1 MNSKQRV
8 LTTLNHQIPDR
19 MPLDIW
25 TSDPIKTSLCRY
37 YGVDDFEDV
46 LQCLGIDIRSVWPAE
61 PPWKLVDPDKGI
73 REDPWGIRWK
83 LLAGMLQP
91 ISHPLAEARSV
102 SDVEAYSP
110 PAVSRFD
117 FDGLREQCA
126 KWRQYA
132 LILRDPGPYSTCAM
146 RIAMFLRGMEQFM
159 LDLSM
164 NPDLALAIIAKV
176 EAYFLELNR
185 HILEAVGALVDIYF
199 IADDTGT
206 ESSLMMSPAMIRQ
219 FVHPSL
225 EKFVRQGHAYGLKV
239 MYHNE
244 GAIRPLIPDYV
255 KMGIDILNPVQVL
268 LPGMDPV
275 SLKEDFG
282 DKLCFH
288 GGMELK
294 ILSPVTGGTPERV
307 SAEVTRLKETL
318 GQGGGYIL
326 STVNKITPDAPL
338 EQTVANIVA
347 MYETAHAVGTYR

>member
-8 LTTLNHQIPDR
+8 LTTLDHQIPEE
-19 MPLDIW
+19 PL
-25 TSDPIKTSLCRY
+25 
-37 YGVDDFEDV
+37 
-46 LQCLGIDIRSVWPAE
+46 
-61 PPWKLVDPDKGI
+61 WKLVDPDQGI

-102 SDVEAYSP
+102 SDVEAYCP

-117 FDGLREQCA
+117 FDALREQCA
-126 KWRQYA
+126 KWSQYA
-132 LILRDPGPYSTCAM
+132 LILRDPGPYSTCAL
-146 RIAMFLRGMEQFM
+146 RIAMFLRGMEQLM
-159 LDLSM
+159 LDITM
-164 NPDLALAIIAKV
+164 DPDLALAIIAKV

-206 ESSLMMSPAMIRQ
+206 ESSLMMSPAMIQQ

-244 GAIRPLIPDYV
+244 GAN
-255 KMGIDILNPVQVL
+255 ILNPVQVL
-268 LPGMDPV
+268 LPGMEPV

-294 ILSPVTGGTPERV
+294 ILSQVTGGTPERV
-307 SAEVTRLKETL
+307 SAEVTRLKKTL

-326 STVNKITPDAPL
+326 SPVNKITPDAPL
-338 EQTVANIVA
+338 DQTVANIVA
-347 MYETAHAVGTYR
+347 MYETAQAVGAYR